1 MRTVQ
6 LYVNNQRVDL
16 FKDEEIVVT
25 SSAANISDISKV
37 FTDFTQTF
45 TIPTSKNNN
54 EIFDHFY
61 NNDLDGDYIANER
74 VPARIEIN
82 HIPFREGKLQLES
95 SDIKTNQ
102 SNSYKVTFYGD
113 VVTLKDLFGDDKL
126 SDLDYTTL
134 NETWTGA
141 NVQDSITNTSD
152 LDIRYPLISS
162 SRVWQ
167 YGDASAQDIS
177 TSGGAIVWGE
187 LFPALKDKLILEL
200 IEAKYGVTFTGNFL
214 TQKRFTNMFTWWKN
228 RDTPSFI
235 NEPVD
240 LEFNAGDISCTS
252 NVPDAVGVNEVNFDY
267 VNPTVYSN
275 NLVDFQNYVQAQ
287 KHRASIYIHNTSNS
301 NTWYIDIYKDGLLV
315 NTVSGTGDTTQVLT
329 LQINT
334 FGLDNTYTYKARA
347 LGTLTFDF
355 TITYK
360 FFGYYQNTSNAI
372 VAFEEAC
379 NYTTTSVSISAYI
392 DFAGVAPDMKV
403 SDWFSGTLKEF
414 QGTCYPTSEPLTYQ
428 IEPLEDW
435 YRFGEE
441 VDITEYV
448 DVKDIQ
454 VERAKLHKEISF
466 KWEKSKNFLNEA
478 YLEFHGR
485 EYGNLSEV
493 FPNYDGGKY
502 EVKLPFENFLFNKFT
517 GENLQ
522 VSYSLTKQPDYKP
535 YVPKPVKLYLHEDK
549 VVDFYFNNGTSTVQ
563 LTNYMPFGSEVEYN
577 FEDYS
582 INFGEEISSL
592 SLDVVENSLYKTYYQ
607 TLLQNLFSQKTRI
620 VTVECI
626 LPLDELTKLTLDDA
640 ILIRDKKYRINDMST
655 NLTTGK
661 VKLVLISDW
670 TVNRSRIVV
679 PIKVPD
685 NGGGIVIPIRPPK
698 GGWIDISNPVE
709 TKFITSNPTLPATN
723 EEEQNQLITIPSN
736 TSGVDRYNTITY
748 SAYNSDGTLAWEETV
763 TIYQEGSSS
772 FLLKEDGGYLLQE
785 NIDRI
790 KI

>member
-6 LYVNNQRVDL
+6 LYINNQRVDL

-54 EIFDHFY
+54 QIFDHFY
-61 NNDLDGDYIANER
+61 NNDVDGTYIANER

-82 HIPFREGKLQLES
+82 NIPFREGKIQLEG
-95 SDIKTNQ
+95 SDTKKNQ

-126 SDLDYTTL
+126 SDLDYTGL
-134 NETWTGA
+134 NEVWDGA
-141 NVQDSITNTSD
+141 TIQTSITSTSD

-235 NEPVD
+235 NEPID
-240 LEFNAGDISCTS
+240 LEFNAGDVSCTS

-267 VNPTVYSN
+267 VNPSIYSN
-275 NLVDFQNYVQAQ
+275 NLVDFQNYVQPQRHAV
-287 KHRASIYIHNTSNS
+287 KIDVHNTSNS
-301 NTWYIDIYKDGLLV
+301 NTWYIDIYKGGQLV
-315 NTVSGTGDTTQVLT
+315 NTVNGVGNQAPT
-329 LQINT
+329 LLLQFNN
-334 FGLDNTYTYKARA
+334 FGLDDTYTFKARA

-355 TITYK
+355 TIQYK
-360 FFGYYQNTSNAI
+360 FFGYYQDTSNSI
-372 VAFEEAC
+372 LSFEELC
-379 NYTTTSVSISAYI
+379 TYTTTSVSISAYI

-403 SDWFSGTLKEF
+403 ADWFSGTLKEF
-414 QGTCYPTSEPLTYQ
+414 QGTCYPTGEELTYQ

-435 YRFGEE
+435 YRFGGEL
-441 VDITEYV
+441 DITPYT
-448 DVKDIQ
+448 DVKDIKID
-454 VERAKLHKEISF
+454 RTKLYKEISF
-466 KWEKSKNFLNEA
+466 NWVKSKNFLNEA

-485 EYGNLSEV
+485 DYGSLSEV
-493 FPNYDGGKY
+493 FPNFDGGKY

-549 VVDFYFNNGTSTVQ
+549 VVDFYFNNGTTTDQ

-582 INFGEEISSL
+582 LNFGEEISSL

-607 TLLQNLFSQKTRI
+607 SLLQNLFSPKTRI

-626 LPLDELTKLTLDDA
+626 LPLSKLTSLTLDDA

-670 TVNRSRIVV
+670 NVEKGRIIV
-679 PIKVPD
+679 PIKVPEE
-685 NGGGIVIPIRPPK
+685 GGTIVVPIRPTK
-698 GGWIDISNPVE
+698 GGWVNISAPVE
-709 TKFITSNPTLPATN
+709 TSFITSTPPLPATN
-723 EEEQNQLITIPSN
+723 EEEQNQEMVIPTN

-748 SAYNSDGTLAWEETV
+748 TGYNSDGSVAWTDTV

-772 FLLKEDGGYLLQE
+772 YLLTESGGYLLQE

-790 KI
+790 KL